1 MQFEEQYKD
10 LKCIN
15 GKDFEAQTWSEKFLR
30 LRELKKDD
38 LIQELIDV
46 HSEAFFFMKISI
58 LEFIVLSWV
67 MIIFLIKCIF
77 HFLT

>member
-1 MQFEEQYKD
+1 MQVEQTYNDHKSVNATDFEE
-10 LKCIN
+10 
-15 GKDFEAQTWSEKFLR
+15 QTWSEEFLR